1 MRVGVKLDLQD
12 VPNFPEEGGAPAF
25 KYHDPP
31 KSAKVRAPVRSSAQ
45 YSYEGAAPR
54 MCLVGTEN
62 PVRSRPN
69 DAHHSYHAA
78 STRARTGSGTH
89 CAPFLAEPP
98 VRVLVPLGG
107 GRR

>member
-1 MRVGVKLDLQD
+1 MKIDGQNYIPEVVDF
-12 VPNFPEEGGAPAF
+12 VEEGGELGV
-25 KYHDPP
+25 KHHDPP
-31 KSAKVRAPVRSSAQ
+31 NSAILRAPAELRAVH
-45 YSYEGAAPR
+45 SYDGAAPR

-89 CAPFLAEPP
+89 CAPFLAEPA